1 MQIKLSILVVED
13 DGKRINTFIE
23 FLGHHNL
30 IITDN
35 KYDAIEYLQNHMF
48 DIIYLDD
55 GLGDNNGTGRDVV
68 KFIIDLNYQPEV
80 IFHSWNIFELEK
92 IQDLLPRVISK
103 PYNSE
108 EFYSLEHVIYE

>member
-30 IITDN
+30 VITNN
-35 KYDAIEYLQNHMF
+35 KYDAIEFLQNQMF
-48 DIIYLDD
+48 DIIYLDNN
-55 GLGDNNGTGRDVV
+55 LGEDNGTGRDVA
-68 KFIIDLNYQPEV
+68 KFIVDLNYQPEV
-80 IFHSWNIFELEK
+80 IFHSWNIFEFEK
-92 IQDLLPRVISK
+92 IQALIPAVINK